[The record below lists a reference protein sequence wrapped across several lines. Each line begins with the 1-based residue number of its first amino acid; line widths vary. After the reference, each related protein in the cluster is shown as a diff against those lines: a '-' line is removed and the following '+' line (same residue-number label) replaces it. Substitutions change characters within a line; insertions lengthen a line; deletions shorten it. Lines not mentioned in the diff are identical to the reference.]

1 MKKFICGM
9 VVFFGIIQSFAASA
23 ADWQG
28 IWCDDA
34 YLRAL
39 KNSNSPKAAFAAS
52 QIPALRVDMGQKT
65 VGMLYQF
72 HEMPEFTIQSVDASG
87 VVTLAEPPAEIKSLV
102 FLENENKIRLEYADY
117 QGEAITATFTKAASD
132 SDSENFQQT
141 LDAYLTALVIS
152 GEYKDDAGQVYRFD
166 GQNADWNGKKF
177 QYSIVFDF
185 IEFMPID
192 MLCETGENGICQTMY
207 AFAARGSVLQIYEYN
222 DDIKRIGTHLFELLK
237 PFE

>member
-1 MKKFICGM
+1 MKIFCMWIA
-9 VVFFGIIQSFAASA
+9 VFFGLFQSFALA

-28 IWCDDA
+28 IWCDEA
-34 YLRAL
+34 YLRVL

-52 QIPALRVDMGQKT
+52 QIPALVVDMTQKT
-65 VGMLYQF
+65 VGMSYQF
-72 HEMPEFTIQSVDASG
+72 HEMPEFTTQEIDASG

-117 QGEAITATFTKAASD
+117 QGESITATFVKVASD
-132 SDSENFQQT
+132 IEDVQQT

-152 GEYKDDAGQVYRFD
+152 GDYKDDAGNVYRFD
-166 GQNADWNGKKF
+166 GQNADWNGKAF
-177 QYSIVFDF
+177 QYAVLFDF
-185 IEFMPID
+185 VEFMPID

-207 AFAARGSVLQIYEYN
+207 GFAARGSVLQIYEYN
-222 DDIKRIGTHLFELLK
+222 DDIKRIGKHLFELLK